1 MAETLHYL
9 LHHALT
15 NIERCRK
22 QAERTQPPRIAAHLG
37 ALIAQTEAIIA
48 DLEAGPAYA
57 TKVHVRHSGEV
68 PSPKRIELVKH
79 GRVTEVSP

>member
-22 QAERTQPPRIAAHLG
+22 QAERTQPPRIAAHLD
-37 ALIAQTEAIIA
+37 AVIAHMQAVVE
-48 DLEAGPAYA
+48 DLDDP
-57 TKVHVRHSGEV
+57 
-68 PSPKRIELVKH
+68 PKRVILEDRAAAPPV
-79 GRVTEVSP
+79 